1 MEAAALE
8 EWKASADAPQTTLGK
23 LQKDVRTTAS
33 RVGGSIEGSARSA
46 GRRLSAVVGRPSLP
60 VDSVDSAEPESGDD
74 QGGDQGDDPRD
85 DKGDDPDECSVLM
98 HNAEVARRDAE
109 LKARLAGQ
117 GYALPAGTGKQESAA
132 AGTEVQEAFEPTDHG
147 DDRHAGAT
155 QASVRSSAEPSGGEL
170 VPPPL
175 AAACSECSQSAFFE
189 PVTV

>member
-8 EWKASADAPQTTLGK
+8 KWKASADAPQTTLGK

-74 QGGDQGDDPRD
+74 PRDDQGDDQ
-85 DKGDDPDECSVLM
+85 GDDPDECSVLM

-132 AGTEVQEAFEPTDHG
+132 AGTEVQQAFEPTDHG

-155 QASVRSSAEPSGGEL
+155 QASVRSSAKPSGGGL
-170 VPPPL
+170 VRRRRRLPP
-175 AAACSECSQSAFFE
+175 AASALKVPFSSL
-189 PVTV
+189 